1 MSYKVEIT
9 AATTAELA
17 GKLLALAAQMAND
30 HPHTDPVMP
39 EVKAADT
46 AARQARKT
54 KKAEEVAAEPAG
66 EPVTAA
72 AETASSQSAIATAQP
87 ETSERPATLTNNDG
101 SAESSASEAPGSKAL
116 DFDKDVAPAVLNAVH
131 VKGKPWVQEILA
143 QFGVERA
150 SQVPDERLGE
160 LVAALQDGEA

>member
-54 KKAEEVAAEPAG
+54 KKAEEVAQEPAG
-66 EPVTAA
+66 EPSTSATSTPTSDTSSENKQEPTSSTAPDT
-72 AETASSQSAIATAQP
+72 EHP
-87 ETSERPATLTNNDG
+87 SEEQAVV
-101 SAESSASEAPGSKAL
+101 L
-116 DFDKDVAPAVLNAVH
+116 DFDKDVAPAVLEAVR